1 MLAIFLHFNHLCCI
15 SHRYVR
21 YDCRFWQLMTAPD
34 ESETAWLNLF
44 QVLDQFTT
52 GDEMVEM
59 SAYGILLTALALW
72 LCFLLRSDL

>member
-1 MLAIFLHFNHLCCI
+1 
-15 SHRYVR
+15 
-21 YDCRFWQLMTAPD
+21 MTAPD